1 MQNTD
6 PTQDTKRYNILE
18 QSLIINLIGFFLLL
32 ILIFGISLTVFYF
45 VSLSIP
51 PTNLALTNILIGSTI
66 TLTLGSLIGA
76 VNYVTVSMTSQL
88 NSRID
93 NAFSEAKLLAM
104 QNQNEAKLLA
114 IQNQA
119 KLEASLSKVETSQAK
134 LETLIADL
142 RADLEKSNA
151 INPKRSK
158 K

>member
-32 ILIFGISLTVFYF
+32 ILIFGISITVFYF

-66 TLTLGSLIGA
+66 TLTIGSLIGA
-76 VNYVTVSMTSQL
+76 VNYVTMTMIKES
-88 NSRID
+88 NAKID
-93 NAFSEAKLLAM
+93 QKFLEAR
-104 QNQNEAKLLA
+104 LLA
-114 IQNQA
+114 IENQA
-119 KLEASLSKVETSQAK
+119 KLEAKFEK
-134 LETLIADL
+134 LIGDL
-142 RADLEKSNA
+142 RADLVKSNA
-151 INPKRSK
+151 INSKRSK

>member
-1 MQNTD
+1 MQNTE

-66 TLTLGSLIGA
+66 TLTIGSLIGA
-76 VNYVTVSMTSQL
+76 VNFVTMTMIKES
-88 NSRID
+88 NAKID
-93 NAFSEAKLLAM
+93 QKFLEAR
-104 QNQNEAKLLA
+104 LLA
-114 IQNQA
+114 IENQA
-119 KLEASLSKVETSQAK
+119 KLEASFSRLELGFNKLETSQAK

-151 INPKRSK
+151 VPKKSK